1 MKNKF
6 HIYNAENI
14 LLIEKDNLIQHSHFK
29 MLIKD
34 FIQDLDKDSL
44 FGLELNDLCLK
55 YHKESFDL
63 IYSIFLNLYY
73 YPYEKLNKVFP
84 GIDEHKEF
92 LLNLTDTFY
101 DYYRTS
107 IRFMLSDKK
116 IFSPNRTVTVLNHFS
131 NIVISFYR
139 QIYENIISSDQ
150 RIYRQLASGLNGAF
164 IFEHIKIK
172 NLPEELSFLSN
183 IRPITS
189 IIVQP
194 PFLVNTTSN
203 KREGTFFEDNTP
215 ITKKDMDLKHFYLL
229 PLKIRDVLAYAYVHE
244 KFISSIPGLGTLF
257 RIADGSFLK
266 NNKPKIIFLAGVNNA
281 TKPYYYQ
288 TNDKTFIGVLP
299 ALDKYDYFGYF
310 KKMLLTLF
318 NLTMINNNILPI
330 HGAGLSIH
338 LRNGITK
345 NVVILGD
352 SGAGKSETIEA
363 MKHLNDHLIADI
375 TTIYDDMGSFIKENG
390 NIYTKGTEI
399 GAFVRLD
406 DLDKA
411 YSLLSVDR
419 AIFYNPEK
427 TNSRVVVP
435 ISSFTTTITPFKVDL
450 FLYANNY
457 ETSPTGIK
465 IISDKDEA
473 KKVFISGQRYAMKTT
488 SEKGLVQTFFANPFG
503 PMQEKEKTQ
512 KIIDDVF
519 DTLYENK
526 IPVGVLYTNLSNDN
540 DESIIKAAKGLLS
553 LIEN

>member
-1 MKNKF
+1 
-6 HIYNAENI
+6 
-14 LLIEKDNLIQHSHFK
+14 
-29 MLIKD
+29 
-34 FIQDLDKDSL
+34 
-44 FGLELNDLCLK
+44 
-55 YHKESFDL
+55 
-63 IYSIFLNLYY
+63 
-73 YPYEKLNKVFP
+73 
-84 GIDEHKEF
+84 
-92 LLNLTDTFY
+92 
-101 DYYRTS
+101 
-107 IRFMLSDKK
+107 
-116 IFSPNRTVTVLNHFS
+116 
-131 NIVISFYR
+131 
-139 QIYENIISSDQ
+139 
-150 RIYRQLASGLNGAF
+150 
-164 IFEHIKIK
+164 
-172 NLPEELSFLSN
+172 
-183 IRPITS
+183 
-189 IIVQP
+189 
-194 PFLVNTTSN
+194 
-203 KREGTFFEDNTP
+203 
-215 ITKKDMDLKHFYLL
+215 MDLKHFYLL

-318 NLTMINNNILPI
+318 NLTMINNNVLPI